1 MAVKQNGIVAK
12 TAQQNAAVAEHKP
25 KATITTMM
33 NSLLDSEGYRR
44 RFDELLGKRAPQF
57 VASIISLVNADKNL
71 QAAFQQAPITVIQS
85 ALKAA
90 TYDLPIDPA
99 LGYAYIVP
107 FNNSIKQENGSYKKR
122 MEASFILGWKG
133 MNQLAIRTGVYQ
145 KINVTDVR
153 EGELKNYNRL
163 TEDIE
168 IEWLENEEERE
179 KLPITGWV
187 GYYRLINGME
197 KTIYMSREQVVAHEK
212 KNRKG
217 QYMGKGW
224 RESFDDMAAKTVFR
238 KLIGNYGVMS
248 IDYRSAPPEALAAAS
263 ALTDD
268 AMESLPESDSQ
279 SNIIPG
285 EFSDVSENPASN
297 TPNED
302 TSATTT
308 PDVEQVSEDDLPDF
322 LK

>member
-1 MAVKQNGIVAK
+1 MAVKQNGIVSK
-12 TAQQNAAVAEHKP
+12 TAAQKSTSVTESKP
-25 KATITTMM
+25 KSTITTMM

-57 VASIISLVNADKNL
+57 IASIISLVNADKNL
-71 QAAFQQAPITVIQS
+71 QAAFQQAPVTIIQS

-107 FNNSIKQENGSYKKR
+107 FNNSIKLEGGGYQKR

-133 MNQLAIRTGVYQ
+133 MNQLAIRTGVYRN
-145 KINVTDVR
+145 INVSDVR
-153 EGELKNYNRL
+153 KGELKSYNRL
-163 TEDIE
+163 TEEVE
-168 IEWLENEEERE
+168 IEWVEDEEARE
-179 KLPITGWV
+179 KLPIAGWV

-197 KTIYMSREQVVAHEK
+197 KTIYMSRAQVEAHEK

-224 RESFDDMAAKTVFR
+224 RENFEDMAAKTVFR
-238 KLIGNYGVMS
+238 KLIGKYGVMS
-248 IDYRSAPPEALAAAS
+248 IDYRTATPEALSAAS
-263 ALTDD
+263 ALADDSAINGLLEQNTVDIAPDDFTEVTDSD
-268 AMESLPESDSQ
+268 ASTE
-279 SNIIPG
+279 IPTDG
-285 EFSDVSENPASN
+285 SGGDQ
-297 TPNED
+297 ED
-302 TSATTT
+302 LA
-308 PDVEQVSEDDLPDF
+308 DF

>member
-12 TAQQNAAVAEHKP
+12 TAGQHSTAVSEQKP

-57 VASIISLVNADKNL
+57 ISSIVSLVNADKNL
-71 QAAFQQAPITVIQS
+71 QLAFQQAPVTIIQS

-99 LGYAYIVP
+99 LGYSYIVP
-107 FNNSIKQENGSYKKR
+107 FNNSIKLDGGGYQKR

-133 MNQLAIRTGVYQ
+133 MNQLAIRTGVYRN
-145 KINVTDVR
+145 INVVDVR
-153 EGELKNYNRL
+153 KGELKSYNRL
-163 TEDIE
+163 TEEVE
-168 IEWLENEEERE
+168 IEWVEDEEARE
-179 KLPITGWV
+179 KLPIAGWV

-197 KTIYMSREQVVAHEK
+197 KTIYMSRAQVEEHEK

-224 RESFDDMAAKTVFR
+224 RENFEDMAAKTVFR
-238 KLIGNYGVMS
+238 KLIGKYGVMS
-248 IDYRSAPPEALAAAS
+248 IDYRTATPEALSAAS
-263 ALTDD
+263 ALADD
-268 AMESLPESDSQ
+268 AEINNLPEESSDNIVSGEFTEVTDSDSSPIDADAQ
-279 SNIIPG
+279 DLNG
-285 EFSDVSENPASN
+285 DDQ
-297 TPNED
+297 ED
-302 TSATTT
+302 LA
-308 PDVEQVSEDDLPDF
+308 DF

>member
-12 TAQQNAAVAEHKP
+12 TAGQHSTAVSEQKP

-57 VASIISLVNADKNL
+57 IASIISLVNADKNL
-71 QAAFQQAPITVIQS
+71 QAAFQQAPVTIIQS

-99 LGYAYIVP
+99 LGYSYIVP
-107 FNNSIKQENGSYKKR
+107 FNNSIKLDGGGYQKR

-133 MNQLAIRTGVYQ
+133 MNQLAIRTGVYRN
-145 KINVTDVR
+145 INVVDVR
-153 EGELKNYNRL
+153 KGELKSYNRL
-163 TEDIE
+163 TEEVE
-168 IEWLENEEERE
+168 IEWVEDEEARE
-179 KLPITGWV
+179 KLPIAGWV

-197 KTIYMSREQVVAHEK
+197 KTIYMSRAQVEEHEK

-224 RESFDDMAAKTVFR
+224 RENFEDMAAKTVFR
-238 KLIGNYGVMS
+238 KLIGKYGVMS
-248 IDYRSAPPEALAAAS
+248 IDYRTATPEALSAAS
-263 ALTDD
+263 ALADD
-268 AMESLPESDSQ
+268 AEINNLPEESSDNIVSGEFTEVTDSDSSPIDADAQ
-279 SNIIPG
+279 DLNG
-285 EFSDVSENPASN
+285 DDQ
-297 TPNED
+297 ED
-302 TSATTT
+302 LA
-308 PDVEQVSEDDLPDF
+308 DF

>member
-1 MAVKQNGIVAK
+1 MAVKQNGIVSK
-12 TAQQNAAVAEHKP
+12 TAAQKSAAVTENKP

-33 NSLLDSEGYRR
+33 NSLLDSDGYRR

-57 VASIISLVNADKNL
+57 IASIISLVNADKNL
-71 QAAFQQAPITVIQS
+71 QLAFQQAPVTIIQS

-107 FNNSIKQENGSYKKR
+107 FNNSIKLEGGGYQKR

-133 MNQLAIRTGVYQ
+133 MNQLAIRTGVYRN
-145 KINVTDVR
+145 INVVDVR
-153 EGELKNYNRL
+153 KGELKSYNRL
-163 TEDIE
+163 TEEVE
-168 IEWLENEEERE
+168 IEWVEDEEARE
-179 KLPITGWV
+179 KLPIAGWV

-197 KTIYMSREQVVAHEK
+197 KTIYMSRAQVEAHEK

-224 RESFDDMAAKTVFR
+224 RENFDDMAAKTVFR
-238 KLIGNYGVMS
+238 KLIGKYGVMS
-248 IDYRSAPPEALAAAS
+248 IDYRTATPEALSAAS
-263 ALTDD
+263 ALADD
-268 AMESLPESDSQ
+268 AAINNLLEQNTVDIAPDDFTEVTDSDS
-279 SNIIPG
+279 ST
-285 EFSDVSENPASN
+285 ENPNNGVQAL
-297 TPNED
+297 
-302 TSATTT
+302 
-308 PDVEQVSEDDLPDF
+308 SEADQEDLPDF

>member
-12 TAQQNAAVAEHKP
+12 TAGQHSTAVSEQKP
-25 KATITTMM
+25 KATITTTM

-57 VASIISLVNADKNL
+57 IASIISLVNADKNL
-71 QAAFQQAPITVIQS
+71 QAAFQQSPVTIIQS

-107 FNNSIKQENGSYKKR
+107 FNNSIKLEGGGYQKR

-133 MNQLAIRTGVYQ
+133 MNQLAIRTGVYRN
-145 KINVTDVR
+145 INVVDVR
-153 EGELKNYNRL
+153 QGELKSYNRL
-163 TEDIE
+163 TEEVE
-168 IEWLENEEERE
+168 IEWVEDEEARE
-179 KLPITGWV
+179 KLPIAGWV

-197 KTIYMSREQVVAHEK
+197 KTIYMSRAQVEEHEK

-238 KLIGNYGVMS
+238 KLIGKYGVMS
-248 IDYRSAPPEALAAAS
+248 IDYRTATPEALSAAS
-263 ALTDD
+263 ALADD
-268 AMESLPESDSQ
+268 AEINNLLEQNTVDIAPDDFTEVTDSDSSPENPTNDIPTLSESDQ
-279 SNIIPG
+279 
-285 EFSDVSENPASN
+285 E
-297 TPNED
+297 
-302 TSATTT
+302 
-308 PDVEQVSEDDLPDF
+308 DLPDF

>member
-1 MAVKQNGIVAK
+1 MAVKQNGIVSK
-12 TAQQNAAVAEHKP
+12 TAAQKSTAVTENKP

-33 NSLLDSEGYRR
+33 NSLLDSDGYRR

-57 VASIISLVNADKNL
+57 IASIISLVNADKNL
-71 QAAFQQAPITVIQS
+71 QLAFQQAPVTIIQS

-107 FNNSIKQENGSYKKR
+107 FNKSIKQENGQNAKR

-133 MNQLAIRTGVYQ
+133 MNQLAIRTSVYRN
-145 KINVTDVR
+145 INVVDVR
-153 EGELKNYNRL
+153 KGELKSYNRL
-163 TEDIE
+163 TEEVE
-168 IEWLENEEERE
+168 IEWVENEEARE
-179 KLPITGWV
+179 KLPIAGWV

-197 KTIYMSREQVVAHEK
+197 KTIYMSRAQVEEHEK

-224 RESFDDMAAKTVFR
+224 RENFEDMAAKTVFR
-238 KLIGNYGVMS
+238 KLIGKYGVMS
-248 IDYRSAPPEALAAAS
+248 IDYRTATPEALSAAS
-263 ALTDD
+263 ALADD
-268 AMESLPESDSQ
+268 AEINNLPEESADNIVAGDFTEVTDSDS
-279 SNIIPG
+279 ST
-285 EFSDVSENPASN
+285 ENP
-297 TPNED
+297 
-302 TSATTT
+302 TSDIPTL
-308 PDVEQVSEDDLPDF
+308 SEADKEDLPDF

>member
-1 MAVKQNGIVAK
+1 MAVKQNGIVSK
-12 TAQQNAAVAEHKP
+12 TAAQKSTSVTENKP

-57 VASIISLVNADKNL
+57 IASIISLVNADKNL
-71 QAAFQQAPITVIQS
+71 QLAFQQAPVTIIQS

-107 FNNSIKQENGSYKKR
+107 FNNSIKLDGGGYQKR

-133 MNQLAIRTGVYQ
+133 MNQLAIRTGVYRN
-145 KINVTDVR
+145 INVVDVR
-153 EGELKNYNRL
+153 QGELKSYNRL
-163 TEDIE
+163 TEEVE
-168 IEWLENEEERE
+168 IEWVEDEEARE
-179 KLPITGWV
+179 KLPIAGWV

-197 KTIYMSREQVVAHEK
+197 KTIYMSRAQVEAHEK

-224 RESFDDMAAKTVFR
+224 RENFEDMAAKTVFR
-238 KLIGNYGVMS
+238 KLIGKYGVMS
-248 IDYRSAPPEALAAAS
+248 IDYRTATPEALSAAS
-263 ALTDD
+263 ALADD
-268 AMESLPESDSQ
+268 AEINNLPEASADNIVPGDVTEVTDSDESTELPTDGSGDDQ
-279 SNIIPG
+279 G
-285 EFSDVSENPASN
+285 
-297 TPNED
+297 
-302 TSATTT
+302 
-308 PDVEQVSEDDLPDF
+308 DLPDF